1 MLNKLILD
9 FKPFVSENDIEMGHD
24 ILCLV
29 SSWDELPYFIVMQ
42 RKVFGIVSAFDASIL
57 ENTKILEWAYLPEIN
72 AETGEI
78 EL

>member
-1 MLNKLILD
+1 MLNKLFLN
-9 FKPFVSENDIEMGHD
+9 FKPFVSEEDIEMGRD

-29 SSWDELPYFIVMQ
+29 SSWEELPYFIVMQ
-42 RKVFGIVSAFDASIL
+42 RKVFGIVSAFDASSL

-72 AETGEI
+72 VETGEV